1 MSRVL
6 TLALVLLLGACATEA
21 PAVRDADRIARLRAA
36 AGDPVRSIRVTGTVM
51 SWTTA
56 GDSVLAVWTRPRE
69 AWLMELSGRC
79 MQLRGALSISFT
91 NQNGRVTAGF
101 DRVLVRTMRPDSAAS
116 TGGCRIREIR
126 PLDVATLR
134 GGESVPTAA
143 PPEPEPAEPAET
155 AAPGTR

>member
-6 TLALVLLLGACATEA
+6 TLALVLLLAACATEA
-21 PAVRDADRIARLRAA
+21 PAVRDADRIARFRAA
-36 AGDPVRSIRVTGTVM
+36 AGEPVRSIRVTSTVM
-51 SWTTA
+51 SWSTA

-79 MQLRGALSISFT
+79 MQLRGAMSIGFT

-126 PLDVATLR
+126 PLNVATLR
-134 GGESVPTAA
+134 GGESVPTAE
-143 PPEPEPAEPAET
+143 PPAPEPAEPAEA
-155 AAPGTR
+155 AAPDTR

>member
-6 TLALVLLLGACATEA
+6 TLALVLLLGACATDA
-21 PAVRDADRIARLRAA
+21 PVVRDADRIERLRAA

-79 MQLRGALSISFT
+79 MQLRGALSIGFT

-126 PLDVATLR
+126 PLNVATLR
-134 GGESVPTAA
+134 GGETVPTAE
-143 PPEPEPAEPAET
+143 PPPPEPAEPAEP